1 MFQWLNKKIKSGIK
15 PRLYQ
20 SQKGQVAVVI
30 IFVIGLSLMFYA
42 VSLNLGRIAEKKTV
56 VTVASNV
63 GASQLASLM
72 ASYGHQL
79 SHSTPL
85 EGERKRCFSTSV
97 LEAIIRLVI
106 FVVLLVVSIF
116 IPPLGA
122 ILFAL
127 GPWMVALTV
136 ALMAA
141 NIALDALVIQPGIS
155 GMWNKVSKA
164 VLTQEDQFT
173 EAGIRAALH
182 V

>member
-63 GASQLASLM
+63 GASQRASLM

-79 SHSTPL
+79 SHSPPL
-85 EGERKRCFSTSV
+85 EGERK
-97 LEAIIRLVI
+97 LM
-106 FVVLLVVSIF
+106 
-116 IPPLGA
+116 P
-122 ILFAL
+122 
-127 GPWMVALTV
+127 VAGH
-136 ALMAA
+136 
-141 NIALDALVIQPGIS
+141 Q
-155 GMWNKVSKA
+155 
-164 VLTQEDQFT
+164 
-173 EAGIRAALH
+173 
-182 V
+182 